1 MNSNTIRIRTMIAGT
16 ALAGALALMLGFA
29 AASSELDGAS
39 VGKTADEITAS
50 LTAQGYEVRKIKP
63 EDGMLEAY
71 VLKDGKRYEIYV
83 DTATGT
89 VAKVKAED

>member
-1 MNSNTIRIRTMIAGT
+1 MSSTTHIRALIAGT
-16 ALAGALALMLGFA
+16 ALAAALALPLGFA

-39 VGKTADEITAS
+39 VGKTSDEITAS

-71 VLKDGKRYEIYV
+71 VLKDGKRFELYV
-83 DTATGT
+83 DTATGKVT
-89 VAKVKAED
+89 KVKAED